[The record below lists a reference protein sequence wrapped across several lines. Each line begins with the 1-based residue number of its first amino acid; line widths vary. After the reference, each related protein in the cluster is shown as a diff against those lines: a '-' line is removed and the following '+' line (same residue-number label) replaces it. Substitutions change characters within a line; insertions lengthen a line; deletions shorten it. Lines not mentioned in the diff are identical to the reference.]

1 MRTIPDPDTFAGV
14 GQAKSIDSESLARLR
29 SAIEQAPFHPE
40 GWRFAL
46 HSLAEATGSPRTQIL
61 ALGQRH
67 MAFNWVNTTPDDF
80 ESIIREIDT
89 YRPDAN
95 YRIAAMGKP
104 MELTW
109 EPHYDA
115 VRAVHT
121 DERYL
126 EMARRYDFELG
137 AQMVLSQKPGL
148 FFGVAIMRS
157 EREGRTSEH
166 ERGILA
172 QVAPTILSAIRTQES
187 IEHAG
192 AKLLHGSLEAMDTAA
207 ILLDGL
213 GKTTFVSP
221 AAQRLLGPETLQI
234 SGGAL
239 HAQRPEFDRQLGR
252 RIGQALAGEDPG
264 PADLWIRTGKGLMLV
279 DARPLPHG
287 DWHLGLSARVIVSL
301 RPLLPSRMGS
311 DHAENAK
318 KVARMG
324 RQLGQAM
331 GLTDTEGEVAALLA
345 QGLSR
350 KDIAALRQVSPQTV
364 NSQLRTIFLKCEVN
378 REGELVA
385 IARSILDAIG
395 S

>member
-14 GQAKSIDSESLARLR
+14 GQKKCIDSESLAHLR

-40 GWRFAL
+40 GWRHAL
-46 HSLAEATGSPRTQIL
+46 YSLAEATGSPRAQIL
-61 ALGQRH
+61 ALGERH
-67 MAFNWVNTTPDDF
+67 LAFNWVNKTPDDF
-80 ESIIREIDT
+80 ETVIQDIDA

-109 EPHYDA
+109 EDHYDA
-115 VRAVHT
+115 VRVNHT

-157 EREGRTSEH
+157 EREGRTTEH
-166 ERGILA
+166 ERAILA
-172 QVAPTILSAIRTQES
+172 QVAPTILAAIRTQES

-192 AKLLHGSLEAMDTAA
+192 AKLLHGALEAMDTAA

-221 AAQRLLGPETLQI
+221 AAQRLLGPETLQV

-252 RIGQALAGEDPG
+252 KIGKALAGEDPG

-301 RPLLPSRMGS
+301 RPLRPSGMGH
-311 DHAENAK
+311 DPAENAK
-318 KVARMG
+318 KVGHMG
-324 RQLGQAM
+324 KQLGQAM
-331 GLTDTEGEVAALLA
+331 GLTKTEGEVAALLA